1 MKRKL
6 LAAFA
11 AVLSVTIGLTA
22 CSQGTETPEK
32 GSDAP
37 VSLTIWHYYNGLQ
50 QSQFETMVSDFN
62 STVGAERE

>member
-37 VSLTIWHYYNGLQ
+37 VLSPSGIITMDSSSPSLRQW
-50 QSQFETMVSDFN
+50 
-62 STVGAERE
+62 